1 MELLIACMLIGL
13 IPGVI
18 AASRGHNF
26 LLWWLFGAA
35 LFIVALP
42 CSLFLKSP
50 ERKAEEDARRVA
62 RDAALAQLVA
72 NTTAAQGAA
81 TAAAAAPSGDT
92 RDCPWCAETIKA
104 AARICRFCNR
114 DVDPVERLDPAAA
127 SPGPA

>member
-1 MELLIACMLIGL
+1 MELLFACILIGL

-50 ERKAEEDARRVA
+50 ERKAEEDARQAA

-81 TAAAAAPSGDT
+81 SQGAAPPAGDT

-104 AARICRFCNR
+104 AARVCRFCNR
-114 DVDPVERLDPAAA
+114 DVEPIEPARPVAEAPGAA
-127 SPGPA
+127 